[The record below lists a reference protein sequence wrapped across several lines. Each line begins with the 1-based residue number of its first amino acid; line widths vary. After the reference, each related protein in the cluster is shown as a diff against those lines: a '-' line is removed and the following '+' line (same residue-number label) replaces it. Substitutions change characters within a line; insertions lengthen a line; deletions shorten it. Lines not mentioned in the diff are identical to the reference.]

1 MSQNAPNAAAMPS
14 GAAEGAAQPGAGARP
29 NTAPKP
35 QAKSRGRGWLRLL
48 IVLIVL
54 LGLAAVAGSF
64 GLRYYQDQQMYVST
78 DNALVTGA
86 LVQVGGLNAGRV
98 SQIGADIGDAVQ
110 KNQVVANISVPSSVG
125 TMPNGQPRLDYRGT
139 DDMQV
144 PVRAPM
150 DGVVVAR
157 SANPGDTVT
166 AGQSLL
172 TIIDPSQLWVN
183 AQIEE
188 TKVGRLKVGQPV
200 EVSVDTLDRVLPG
213 KVAAIGRASAATFSL
228 IPSTNTSGNFTK
240 VTQLVPVKITVDY
253 GQLPLTLGSS
263 VEVKIRTQE

>member
-1 MSQNAPNAAAMPS
+1 MSQNTPNVAAMAS
-14 GAAEGAAQPGAGARP
+14 AATEGASPAPAGARP
-29 NTAPKP
+29 GAAPRP
-35 QAKSRGRGWLRLL
+35 QSRSRGRGWLRLL
-48 IVLIVL
+48 ILLIVL
-54 LGLAAVAGSF
+54 LGLAALAGTY
-64 GLRYYQDQQMYVST
+64 GMRYYQDQQIYVST

-98 SQIGADIGDAVQ
+98 SQVGVDIGDAVQ
-110 KNQVVANISVPSSVG
+110 KDQVVAGISVPSSVG

-172 TIIDPSQLWVN
+172 TIIDPKQLWVT

-200 EVSVDTLDRVLPG
+200 EVAVDTLDRVLPG
-213 KVAAIGRASAATFSL
+213 KVMAIGRASAATFSL

-240 VTQLVPVKITVDY
+240 VTQLVPVKIAVDY